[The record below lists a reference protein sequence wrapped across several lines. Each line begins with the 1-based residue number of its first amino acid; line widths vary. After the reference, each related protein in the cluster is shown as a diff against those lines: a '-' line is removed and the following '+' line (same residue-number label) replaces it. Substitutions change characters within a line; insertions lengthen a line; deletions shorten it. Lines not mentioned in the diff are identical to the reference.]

1 MRKTIIALA
10 IAALLTGCAQ
20 IKFAP
25 EGDDKFRLTKN
36 SDACAVGSP
45 DTVKQELRNEA
56 AKLCAMRREKP
67 IEIESD
73 GEYGVPWL
81 RCASATAVFRCEPP
95 AATK

>member
-1 MRKTIIALA
+1 MHKTILALA
-10 IAALLTGCAQ
+10 IAVLLAGCAQ

-45 DTVKQELRNEA
+45 DAVKHELRNEA

-67 IEIESD
+67 VEVESD
-73 GEYGVPWL
+73 GEYGIPWL
-81 RCASATAVFRCEPP
+81 RCASATAVFRRSP
-95 AATK
+95 